1 VHSGSIALVNSF
13 GIGIK
18 LDDWGLDGYAL
29 LAPKDGEIKAQF
41 DSRRLSLTIEG
52 NTYRLDDKVNVLIHS
67 VDIDK
72 RKINLE
78 LISEET
84 ASRLSAW
91 L

>member
-1 VHSGSIALVNSF
+1 
-13 GIGIK
+13 
-18 LDDWGLDGYAL
+18 L
-29 LAPKDGEIKAQF
+29 LAPKESDIKAQF

-52 NTYRLDDKVNVLIHS
+52 NTYRLDDKVHVLIHS
-67 VDIDK
+67 VDLDK